1 MKFYSQQQGFT
12 LLEALIVVAIVAIGA
27 TIAVPSLVGFVNQ
40 TKLNSLKTLL
50 VNDMN
55 TARSE
60 AIKSNVRVIA
70 CAANSA
76 ATNCATNTNWEVSGW
91 LVCPAAGAACDTTA
105 SAIIVRPPVTN
116 GITLAATNASVTFK
130 PIGTAL
136 TTAALAQ
143 QIVLTGK
150 PGTKSITVNVANTGF
165 VSAQ

>member
-27 TIAVPSLVGFVNQ
+27 TIAVPSLVSFVNQ

-91 LVCPAAGAACDTTA
+91 LVCRAAGAACD
-105 SAIIVRPPVTN
+105 
-116 GITLAATNASVTFK
+116 
-130 PIGTAL
+130 

-150 PGTKSITVNVANTGF
+150 PGTKSITVNVANIGF